1 MSDSTKDR
9 VTGHVDEAKGK
20 AKSAVGDVTGDDQT
34 KAEGQMDQVTGKI
47 KQGVADLKDKANDV
61 VKGLTGDDKDKKD

>member
-20 AKSAVGDVTGDDQT
+20 AKSAVGDVAGDDQMKT
-34 KAEGQMDQVTGKI
+34 EGQADQLTGKV

-61 VKGLTGDDKDKKD
+61 VKGLTGDKDKKD

>member
-20 AKSAVGDVTGDDQT
+20 AKSAVGDVTGDDQMKT
-34 KAEGQMDQVTGKI
+34 EGQADQLTGKV

-61 VKGLTGDDKDKKD
+61 VKGLTGDKDKKD